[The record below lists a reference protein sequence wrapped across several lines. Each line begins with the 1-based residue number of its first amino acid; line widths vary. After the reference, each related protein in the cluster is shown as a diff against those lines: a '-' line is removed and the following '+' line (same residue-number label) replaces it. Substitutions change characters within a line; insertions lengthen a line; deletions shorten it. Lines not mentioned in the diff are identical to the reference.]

1 MNKLIEPEEAIKISK
16 DLRHQGKSIV
26 LAGGCFDILHNGH
39 MQYLTKAKEQGDIL
53 MVLLEN
59 DETIQKIKGNN
70 RPIHAQKDRAA
81 ILASLEVVDYIVLL
95 PFMKNDKS
103 YDKLVIS
110 LKPDIIAATKGDPQE
125 TNKRRQARSINAKV
139 VEVISRINESST
151 SQLAERLYQEV

>member
-1 MNKLIEPEEAIKISK
+1 MNKVITTKAAIIISER
-16 DLRHQGKSIV
+16 LRKENKTIV

-39 MQYLTKAKEQGDIL
+39 IAYLTKAKEQGEIL

-59 DETIQKIKGNN
+59 DKTIKKLKGKN
-70 RPIHAQKDRAA
+70 RPFHAQKDRAA

-95 PFMKNDKS
+95 PYMENDKS

-125 TNKRRQARSINAKV
+125 SHKQRQAKQIDAKV
-139 VEVISRINESST
+139 VEVIKRIKDSST
-151 SQLAERLYQEV
+151 SQLAEHLYKKV